1 MVWDHFRGGG
11 PAFGREVG
19 RGPGVGGQKVIKGK
33 HQVGVTYC
41 DTAFL
46 VPLPLPSHSYNSSFS
61 LTPQDCLGK
70 EMETVS
76 SFTGLR
82 QRGCRKPA
90 LEQAR
95 QIHFKYFCSSQRN
108 SQVAVSDL
116 HPSPETFHL
125 KQTGHRDRI
134 LDSAD
139 ISYFPKHVSSQ
150 DSLFKG
156 KSFSALMGI
165 LRCH

>member
-1 MVWDHFRGGG
+1 MRYPEYFLHLFPVLFLLLLTSWTPLSSF
-11 PAFGREVG
+11 
-19 RGPGVGGQKVIKGK
+19 
-33 HQVGVTYC
+33 TYC

-165 LRCH
+165 LRCHWNKKPVSQ